1 MWQCRSD
8 RHSVGHTVHFGDIF
22 YFRKKVS
29 YYFATLTWHTDVRL
43 VDRTDETRNLVPK
56 LWQMSSRWHFIIG
69 NILVS
74 FAARD
79 LPYFISWLLSA
90 HSSQLITA
98 TFSTFCHLP
107 SFVRTG
113 HYCFKVLGYLSVTFV
128 FYVLLLKCCKMFI
141 MDSIVVCIKY
151 HSVLHFYSIISWLLP
166 SCVS

>member
-1 MWQCRSD
+1 MLQCGNVDPTGILWATLYISGTFFI
-8 RHSVGHTVHFGDIF
+8 SV
-22 YFRKKVS
+22 KKVC

-90 HSSQLITA
+90 HSSHH
-98 TFSTFCHLP
+98 CD
-107 SFVRTG
+107 V
-113 HYCFKVLGYLSVTFV
+113 YLSVTFV
-128 FYVLLLKCCKMFI
+128 FYVSLLKCCKMFI
-141 MDSIVVCIKY
+141 MDLIVVCIKY
-151 HSVLHFYSIISWLLP
+151 HSVLHFIIAWLLP